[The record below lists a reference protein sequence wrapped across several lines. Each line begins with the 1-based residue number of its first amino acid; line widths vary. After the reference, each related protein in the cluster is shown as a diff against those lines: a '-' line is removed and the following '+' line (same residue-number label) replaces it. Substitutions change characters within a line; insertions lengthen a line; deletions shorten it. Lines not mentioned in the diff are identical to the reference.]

1 MGQAHESAVL
11 LLVIG
16 RTRGATMQFLCAENR
31 FQRDSALRNG
41 NHAAIASLRDGGFG
55 HVSPLFEIGAGFE
68 CLRCLKLKDEID
80 GHLMLAGTLAI
91 YRIDGTGMALN
102 SRREALKGSRP
113 SASVRKGTGL
123 VVLPEGFY
131 EEVD

>member
-16 RTRGATMQFLCAENR
+16 RTRRATMQFLSAENR

-55 HVSPLFEIGAGFE
+55 HVFTAVRNRCGVRL
-68 CLRCLKLKDEID
+68 LRCLKLKDEID
-80 GHLMLAGTLAI
+80 GHLMLAGALAI
-91 YRIDGTGMALN
+91 YRIDCTRMALN
-102 SRREALKGSRP
+102 SRKDALKGSRS
-113 SASVRKGTGL
+113 SASVWKRRGL

-131 EEVD
+131 EDVD